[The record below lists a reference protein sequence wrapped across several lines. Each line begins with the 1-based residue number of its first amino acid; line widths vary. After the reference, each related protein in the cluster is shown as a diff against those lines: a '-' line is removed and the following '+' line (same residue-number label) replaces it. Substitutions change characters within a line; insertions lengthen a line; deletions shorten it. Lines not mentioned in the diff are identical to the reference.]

1 MPALTVVLYPFGEL
15 LLEALV
21 HCLHSLGGCS
31 VQEFPSLVPHLVSF
45 RGCDWMWAGP
55 DRITNHVVA
64 RDYMGGVRHAHS
76 PKRRGGYNEL
86 QNGGK

>member
-31 VQEFPSLVPHLVSF
+31 VQEFPSLVPHLVLF
-45 RGCDWMWAGP
+45 RGP
-55 DRITNHVVA
+55 RV
-64 RDYMGGVRHAHS
+64 
-76 PKRRGGYNEL
+76 
-86 QNGGK
+86 